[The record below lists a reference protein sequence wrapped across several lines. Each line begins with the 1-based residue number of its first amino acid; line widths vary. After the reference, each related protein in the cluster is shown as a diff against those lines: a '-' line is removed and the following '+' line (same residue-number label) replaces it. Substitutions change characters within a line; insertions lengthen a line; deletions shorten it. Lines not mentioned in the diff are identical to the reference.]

1 MLLFNNILLL
11 FLLLE
16 SVISFS
22 IYKLLF
28 KFDLFNEIL
37 SFLPDLLDLLFY
49 LLKFFLSS
57 S

>member
-11 FLLLE
+11 CLLLE

-49 LLKFFLSS
+49 LL
-57 S
+57 